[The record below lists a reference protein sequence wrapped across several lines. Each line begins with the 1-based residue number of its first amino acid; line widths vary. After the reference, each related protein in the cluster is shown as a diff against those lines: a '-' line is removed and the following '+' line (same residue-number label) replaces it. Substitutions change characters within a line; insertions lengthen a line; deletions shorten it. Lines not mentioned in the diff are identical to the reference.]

1 MDPIIALIILLIILF
16 VFLFLPPPYKVLA
29 AFVMSLNL
37 FNFAPVEIQGIK
49 LWDVGMI
56 LFFIATIELLFRS
69 KPKPRKMRLNQKLF
83 MLFWIYLVIVLIY
96 TLVFLPYPEML
107 SIKAAR
113 YMVVGYCTIF
123 TFLLLFR
130 DEESFRVF
138 LQGLFVLVF
147 IGTIVHI
154 VQYFMKSTIL
164 FGYQQEYLRNL
175 RSIPIFIP
183 LTIVFFVHNLIKLL
197 SGAKLKLMELIF
209 TLSAAISLLLTFTRG
224 IYFILVIISL
234 LLMGLLLL
242 KLKLKIGRLIM
253 YLSMLLLSLFFL
265 ISTGTLD
272 SILNRG
278 QETLNSLSGV
288 SEANERVKSSDTF
301 SLRIALLKE
310 RMAMISERNPIMGFG
325 FIHEEVAQRTLHWRV
340 GTLSKNGK
348 KALATPDIAWAN
360 LITYTGFAGTALFII
375 WILGFI
381 FSFPLR
387 ESLSYDYTSQSIST
401 YCMAFYLSV
410 LAMLLMMMNSS
421 IFTLDAAIPGFVI
434 AGYWRCCDSL
444 AALRQRKL
452 GCCYNE

>member
-1 MDPIIALIILLIILF
+1 MDTITVLIIFLIILF
-16 VFLFLPPPYKVLA
+16 IFIFIFLPPPYKVLA
-29 AFVMSLNL
+29 AFVISLNL
-37 FNFAPVEIQGIK
+37 FDFAPAEIQGIK
-49 LWDVGMI
+49 LGDVGMI

-83 MLFWIYLVIVLIY
+83 ILFWIYLVIVLIY

-113 YMVVGYCTIF
+113 HMVVGYCTIF
-123 TFLLLFR
+123 TFILLFR

-147 IGTIVHI
+147 LCTIVHI
-154 VQYFMKSTIL
+154 VQYFMKITIF
-164 FGYQQEYLRNL
+164 FGYQSEYLSNI
-175 RSIPIFIP
+175 RSIPIFFP
-183 LTIVFFVHNLIKLL
+183 LTIVFFVHSLIKLL

-209 TLSAAISLLLTFTRG
+209 TSCAAISLLLSFTRG
-224 IYFILVIISL
+224 IYFILGIISL

-265 ISTGTLD
+265 IFTGTLD

-278 QETLNSLSGV
+278 QETLNSLSG
-288 SEANERVKSSDTF
+288 AYERVKSPDTF
-301 SLRIALLKE
+301 SFRRELVKE

-360 LITYTGFAGTALFII
+360 LITYTGFAGTALFIV

-387 ESLSYDYTSQSIST
+387 ESLSYDYASQSIST
-401 YCMAFYLSV
+401 YCVAFYLSV
-410 LAMLLMMMNSS
+410 LAMLLLMMDSW
-421 IFTLDAAIPGFVI
+421 IFSFDVEIPCFVI

-444 AALRQRKL
+444 AARI
-452 GCCYNE
+452 NDAET